1 MSVKTLKKILRGIRI
16 PDETPV
22 FVISDYNLCS
32 RWDIKINEEEDEN
45 GKYQEVII
53 NVLNHAD

>member
-1 MSVKTLKKILRGIRI
+1 MSVKTLKKILRGI
-16 PDETPV
+16 PDDTPV

-32 RWDIKINEEEDEN
+32 RWDVKINKEEEGD
-45 GKYQEVII
+45 GKYTEVII

>member
-1 MSVKTLKKILRGIRI
+1 MSVKTLKKILRGI
-16 PDETPV
+16 PDDTPV

-32 RWDIKINEEEDEN
+32 RWDVKVNEEEDED
-45 GKYQEVII
+45 GKYREVII

>member
-1 MSVKTLKKILRGIRI
+1 MSVKTLKKILRGI

-32 RWDIKINEEEDEN
+32 RWDVKINEEEDEN
-45 GKYQEVII
+45 GKYKEVII
-53 NVLNHAD
+53 NVLNHED

>member
-1 MSVKTLKKILRGIRI
+1 MSVKTLKKILRGI
-16 PDETPV
+16 PDDTPV

-32 RWDIKINEEEDEN
+32 RWDVKINEEEDEN
-45 GKYQEVII
+45 GKYKEVII

>member
-1 MSVKTLKKILRGIRI
+1 MSVKTLKKLLRGI
-16 PDETPV
+16 PDDTPV

-32 RWDIKINEEEDEN
+32 RWDVKINKEEDED
-45 GKYQEVII
+45 GKYTEVII

>member
-1 MSVKTLKKILRGIRI
+1 MTVKTLKKILRGI

-32 RWDIKINEEEDEN
+32 RWDIKLHEEENED
-45 GKYQEVII
+45 GKYIEVII
-53 NVLNHAD
+53 NVFNNAD